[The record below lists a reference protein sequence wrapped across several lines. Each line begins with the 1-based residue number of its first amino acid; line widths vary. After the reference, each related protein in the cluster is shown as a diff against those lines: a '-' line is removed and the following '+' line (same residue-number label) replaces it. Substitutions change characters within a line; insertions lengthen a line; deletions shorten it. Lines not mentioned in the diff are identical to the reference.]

1 MIIHSVMPIETVMQG
16 FDEHQPAFQEIE
28 LGGVTMQ
35 VETVDAR
42 RVRIVRLFS
51 PDPQDYL
58 NPHYTP
64 GTIIAFAPNFP
75 SDKRG

>member
-1 MIIHSVMPIETVMQG
+1 
-16 FDEHQPAFQEIE
+16 
-28 LGGVTMQ
+28 MQ
-35 VETVDAR
+35 VEAVDAR

-75 SDKRG
+75 PDKRV